1 MLRQFERTFA
11 RESFKVLEEPET
23 PWPKKGRI
31 DVVHFA
37 IKRADQMELN
47 ELRDEA
53 VRDVQQRRN
62 WTVVVMIPFHDQG
75 FRIFKDEDLRC

>member
-1 MLRQFERTFA
+1 MLRQLERAFA
-11 RESFKVLEEPET
+11 RESFEVLEEPET
-23 PWPKKGRI
+23 PWSKKGRI

-47 ELRDEA
+47 KLRDET
-53 VRDVQQRRN
+53 VRDVQERRN
-62 WTVVVMIPFHDQG
+62 RTVVVMVPFHDQS